1 MTSTGDADRPTRP
14 PNARRKSTDD
24 RVRRGLHGAS
34 RTKSQ
39 TQLDTL
45 SRKAP
50 QKNTGKAITRTE
62 QVDNQSE
69 NNWTSASPSSSPEAP
84 GNAPSSKESS
94 PRVERLDARA
104 ANTQATAESNPVSP
118 TTAAPETGTGAPS
131 PKPASHDSVPDRNV
145 QKRAQTFP
153 DPQAQAS
160 NASPTEMRP
169 SQSMRSIRSRRSMLL
184 GRDAFQPTAP
194 VAPVL
199 DTRRVTSTQHGI
211 ETDERPSQAP
221 ARFYLGEQ
229 EDARVPASRPSMHSL
244 GSSSNL
250 TLEEMGQ
257 EHAHAPQFARSRA
270 DSVSSLTSLM
280 ERTPGMRRTTS
291 TQSLNETHLQRSM
304 SSHEHLTQLLQRN
317 LGMRRGSAMP
327 SVSSENSGPVR
338 VGAGG
343 TGSKLMATT
352 FANLLHGRPVE
363 RQTKPIV
370 SKFARY
376 QQQFDPSA
384 SAQSV
389 LAQSHA
395 DNVPGRVISVEVPP
409 TSVFSE
415 GFVDRVKAQL
425 SHEEVRSRRN
435 TNDSVKAPQQYRY
448 LLDYGLSGPSIDKD
462 SLSHV
467 ELTPRVDS
475 GLPLDSPTLQE
486 TPMRVRGNLRA
497 ASTPRMEQSV
507 TERAKLVVPD
517 SATTLGPNM
526 IPFHFIHA
534 LTSTFEN
541 ALALDRA
548 EVPAMA
554 SLLPG
559 VADRDDPVFAAS
571 PPDEDT
577 VTDSAGEAEEHVHF
591 IDNQSMRAIAY
602 TAQAV
607 SIQRIHTVTR
617 RFSDPFREALVR
629 VANGSGYMAYLHT
642 QEHAGQA
649 GTAKRAGPQGTQDAR
664 GGSGLLWHRGS
675 HRDRP
680 HAAGARQ
687 SSPSLTRSNTALA
700 ALGTL
705 AGRAESPRHAG
716 VRGRVN

>member
-1 MTSTGDADRPTRP
+1 MTSAGDADRPTRP

-24 RVRRGLHGAS
+24 RVKRGLHGVP

-39 TQLDTL
+39 TQLDVL

-50 QKNTGKAITRTE
+50 QKNTGKASTRTE
-62 QVDNQSE
+62 QVDDQSE
-69 NNWTSASPSSSPEAP
+69 NNWTSASPSSSPEVP
-84 GNAPSSKESS
+84 SRGLSSKEAS
-94 PRVERLDARA
+94 PRIDRLNQRA
-104 ANTQATAESNPVSP
+104 TAAQSTAESDPLSP
-118 TTAAPETGTGAPS
+118 TQVAHETGTGAPS
-131 PKPASHDSVPDRNV
+131 TESALRDPTPEGRTT
-145 QKRAQTFP
+145 KRAQTLP
-153 DPQAQAS
+153 DSQTQAPS
-160 NASPTEMRP
+160 TSPPGMRP

-229 EDARVPASRPSMHSL
+229 EDARVPVSRPSMHSL

-327 SVSSENSGPVR
+327 SVSSESSGPVR

-343 TGSKLMATT
+343 TGSKLMAST

-363 RQTKPIV
+363 RQAKPIV

-389 LAQSHA
+389 LARTSHA
-395 DNVPGRVISVEVPP
+395 DNVPGRVISVDVPP

-425 SHEEVRSRRN
+425 SHEDMRPRRS
-435 TNDSVKAPQQYRY
+435 TDDSVQAPQQYRY

-462 SLSHV
+462 SLSHI

-475 GLPLDSPTLQE
+475 GLPLDSPTVNE

-497 ASTPRMEQSV
+497 ASTPRLDQSV
-507 TERAKLVVPD
+507 AERAKLVVPD

-559 VADRDDPVFAAS
+559 VADRDDPMFVAS
-571 PPDEDT
+571 PPDADT
-577 VTDSAGEAEEHVHF
+577 VPDSAGEAEEHVHF

-629 VANGSGYMAYLHT
+629 VADASGYMAYLRT

-649 GTAKRAGPQGTQDAR
+649 SVAKRPGQHGAEAR
-664 GGSGLLWHRGS
+664 GGSGSLWHRGS
-675 HRDRP
+675 YRDRP
-680 HAAGARQ
+680 HAADARH

-700 ALGTL
+700 ALGSL